1 MTTLLHISIS
11 LSPLCALHLHEA
23 RTERQR
29 CCGLRLPQPF
39 CCPSLLRTKIGFLH
53 QKRFKLG
60 VCRERWSFL
69 EVREGKDGIL
79 VREEG
84 WRRRKKV
91 VLVKSN
97 QGFGGGGG
105 GRDNGGTARLLGN
118 LALAIGLTYLSV
130 TGQIGLLF
138 DAIGWVFDV
147 VVSLSVNI
155 RCHPND
161 IFVDGFAFDM
171 LLCLLVHSPKLYYG
185 PPVFH
190 AIQYISVC
198 YTLCYNMTRK
208 KYGSSNFILIQNTD
222 PVFDSLFFVQC
233 PNCGN
238 DFKIFRSAVNNDL
251 QLCPFCTQPFS
262 VVGNKFVSDPVNF
275 SNKST
280 TFGEAFNNFSS
291 RSSKGK
297 DFSSAVV
304 DIEAEVTDLD

>member
-29 CCGLRLPQPF
+29 CCGLRLSQPF
-39 CCPSLLRTKIGFLH
+39 CCPSLLRTKIGFSH
-53 QKRFKLG
+53 HKRFKLG

-69 EVREGKDGIL
+69 EVREAKDGIL

-84 WRRRKKV
+84 WRRRKRV

-97 QGFGGGGG
+97 QGSGFGGGG

-147 VVSLSVNI
+147 VVSLSLLAVI
-155 RCHPND
+155 LPIVGLGAFLWWVGRD
-161 IFVDGFAFDM
+161 I
-171 LLCLLVHSPKLYYG
+171 
-185 PPVFH
+185 
-190 AIQYISVC
+190 IQ
-198 YTLCYNMTRK
+198 
-208 KYGSSNFILIQNTD
+208 
-222 PVFDSLFFVQC
+222 DSC

-251 QLCPFCTQPFS
+251 QLCPFCAQPFS

-297 DFSSAVV
+297 EFSSAVV
-304 DIEAEVTDLD
+304 DVEAEVTDLD

>member
-39 CCPSLLRTKIGFLH
+39 CCPSLPRTKIGFLH

-84 WRRRKKV
+84 WRRRKRV

-97 QGFGGGGG
+97 QGFGGG

-147 VVSLSVNI
+147 VVSLSLLAVI
-155 RCHPND
+155 LPIAGLGALLWWAGRD
-161 IFVDGFAFDM
+161 I
-171 LLCLLVHSPKLYYG
+171 
-185 PPVFH
+185 
-190 AIQYISVC
+190 IQ
-198 YTLCYNMTRK
+198 
-208 KYGSSNFILIQNTD
+208 
-222 PVFDSLFFVQC
+222 DSC

-251 QLCPFCTQPFS
+251 QLCPFCAQPFSVQAVFTSPFISQIFCFHS
-262 VVGNKFVSDPVNF
+262 VVGNKFVSNPVNF

-304 DIEAEVTDLD
+304 DVEAEVTDLD

>member
-147 VVSLSVNI
+147 VVSLSLLAVI
-155 RCHPND
+155 LPIAGLGALLWWAGRD
-161 IFVDGFAFDM
+161 I
-171 LLCLLVHSPKLYYG
+171 
-185 PPVFH
+185 
-190 AIQYISVC
+190 IQ
-198 YTLCYNMTRK
+198 
-208 KYGSSNFILIQNTD
+208 
-222 PVFDSLFFVQC
+222 DSC

>member
-147 VVSLSVNI
+147 VVSLSLLAVI
-155 RCHPND
+155 LPIAGLGALLWWAGRD
-161 IFVDGFAFDM
+161 I
-171 LLCLLVHSPKLYYG
+171 
-185 PPVFH
+185 
-190 AIQYISVC
+190 IQDSVRP
-198 YTLCYNMTRK
+198 L
-208 KYGSSNFILIQNTD
+208 
-222 PVFDSLFFVQC
+222 
-233 PNCGN
+233 
-238 DFKIFRSAVNNDL
+238 
-251 QLCPFCTQPFS
+251 
-262 VVGNKFVSDPVNF
+262 
-275 SNKST
+275 
-280 TFGEAFNNFSS
+280 
-291 RSSKGK
+291 
-297 DFSSAVV
+297 
-304 DIEAEVTDLD
+304 